1 MSGKLEDRPG
11 PAHYLVILRA
21 SCFNTEE
28 APNKRSEV
36 LVAHS
41 ILLCKS
47 IMAEIHSLRFKFS
60 FSLLVLPYA
69 LTLISNPTSSLST
82 GFGFDPVPIYRTP
95 TTNLNFDSGTAL
107 FGYADMVAVNNGM
120 RCVKLTRPSI
130 SRFGLLMRDESFKFL
145 DGNHPTSFSTEL
157 SFSIFPVNGDGDGLV
172 LDFVPSGYWS
182 KWLTTGGSFA
192 LSEENRF
199 LSVGFDAKMDGNVGD
214 SSASYV
220 RINVNGVVS
229 SSSLVLSNG
238 DNNGLKSWI
247 DYDASSK
254 RLEVRLAKSGD
265 ARPYNP
271 IMARA
276 VDLAEMWMD
285 EDVRVGIASRN
296 GMVCSWRFRVRKFPN
311 SIHTLPVDP
320 RSYVGKE
327 ERGERV
333 RLERRR
339 VRPLSVAGCL
349 IFATVCGAS
358 VAFVVLFLS
367 VIFFKKH
374 AAERPVYAVE
384 FGYEKVAVD
393 VEKNR
398 DGLKNSI
405 IVSATAS

>member
-1 MSGKLEDRPG
+1 
-11 PAHYLVILRA
+11 
-21 SCFNTEE
+21 
-28 APNKRSEV
+28 
-36 LVAHS
+36 
-41 ILLCKS
+41 
-47 IMAEIHSLRFKFS
+47 MAEIRTLSLRYKFS
-60 FSLLVLPYA
+60 FYLLVLLYA

-107 FGYADMVAVNNGM
+107 FGYADMVAVNNGL

-130 SRFGLLMRDESFKFL
+130 SRFGLLMHDESFKFL

-157 SFSIFPVNGDGDGLV
+157 SFSIFPVNGDVDGLV

-214 SSASYV
+214 SNASYA

-229 SSSLVLSNG
+229 SSSLVLS
-238 DNNGLKSWI
+238 NGLKSWI

-276 VDLAEMWMD
+276 VDLAEMWRD

-333 RLERRR
+333 RTERRR

-349 IFATVCGAS
+349 IFATLCGAS

-367 VIFFKKH
+367 VIFFKRH

-384 FGYEKVAVD
+384 FGYEKVAVVD

-398 DGLKNSI
+398 KDLNNSI
-405 IVSATAS
+405 VVAATAS